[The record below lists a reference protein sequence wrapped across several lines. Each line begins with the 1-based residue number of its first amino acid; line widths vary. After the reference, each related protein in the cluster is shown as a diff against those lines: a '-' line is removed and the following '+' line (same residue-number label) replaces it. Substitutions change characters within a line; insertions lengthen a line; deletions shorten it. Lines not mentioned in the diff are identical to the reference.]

1 MSGVTQKCEYAL
13 RAVLQLALCRQDQRV
28 GVVAE
33 IAAAQAIPSR
43 FLQLILNELRQA
55 GFVESRRGKLGGYTL
70 AIDPTELKVG
80 EIIRLIDG
88 PWAPAERATDTGNR
102 SPFNRL
108 WSRAGAALTKVYDG
122 TTIQDLVDDYQIANG
137 RTDYCI

>member
-1 MSGVTQKCEYAL
+1 MISVTRKCEYAL
-13 RAVLQLALCRQDQRV
+13 RAVLQLALCWQDQRI

-33 IAAAQAIPSR
+33 IAAAQAIPPR

-55 GFVESRRGKLGGYTL
+55 GFIESRRGKLGGYTL
-70 AIDPTELKVG
+70 AIDPAELKMG
-80 EIIRLIDG
+80 DIIRLIDG
-88 PWAPAERATDTGNR
+88 PWAPAERANESGNS

-108 WSRAGAALTKVYDG
+108 WSRAGAALTTVYDG
-122 TTIQDLVDDYQIANG
+122 TTIQNLVDDYQLASG

>member
-33 IAAAQAIPSR
+33 IAAAQAIPPR

-55 GFVESRRGKLGGYTL
+55 GIITSRRGKLGGYTL
-70 AIDPTELKVG
+70 AVAPAELKVG

-88 PWAPAERATDTGNR
+88 PWTKPQSKAGLASPLQHLWTQAE
-102 SPFNRL
+102 S
-108 WSRAGAALTKVYDG
+108 ALSTVYDG
-122 TTIQDLVDDYQIANG
+122 TTIEDLVNHYQIATG